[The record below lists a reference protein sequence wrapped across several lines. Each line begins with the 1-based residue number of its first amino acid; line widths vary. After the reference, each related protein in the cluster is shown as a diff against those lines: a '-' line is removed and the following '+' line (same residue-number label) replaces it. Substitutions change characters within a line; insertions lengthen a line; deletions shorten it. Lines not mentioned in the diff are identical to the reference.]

1 MGRDEGCEWA
11 VEWEKK
17 KKKKDFQGLTF
28 GMDGGD

>member
-11 VEWEKK
+11 VEWGKK
-17 KKKKDFQGLTF
+17 GFQGLTF